1 MSVVSLPEKV
11 HRHCQ
16 ADYNDEAADPG
27 GGKLLSIVGAEV
39 SAEDRAHDHDATLSP
54 NHSTGH
60 NEGDDRDAV
69 DDPAEHNLQGVNG
82 VDPSNAKCA
91 QHPEPHNPHPPASTP
106 PADHAN
112 QLKD

>member
-39 SAEDRAHDHDATLSP
+39 SAEDRAHDHDAALSP

-60 NEGDDRDAV
+60 HEGDDRDAI
-69 DDPAEHNLQGVNG
+69 DDPAEHDLQGVHGMNVG
-82 VDPSNAKCA
+82 HAECGQHREIQNPNPAAEVASVDR
-91 QHPEPHNPHPPASTP
+91 H
-106 PADHAN
+106 DR
-112 QLKD
+112 LKE